1 MEIKKNKITVVLGID
16 TDLNIS
22 EEKQKK
28 DFEKNIQLSSYIKS
42 KFPNLTEEKLQEAF
56 KICLLKEKDA
66 NKTLNTLS
74 TSEVEKVELL
84 QKILENKEML
94 ILSDFENAFLNKEL
108 NYFKNLFK
116 KMVTKYK
123 KTIVFITNKLELVMD
138 IADILLVVENK
149 KVILELNAKDI
160 YYDKIYEYVETPEII
175 QLVKLIRKKHVNM
188 PDYIDIKELIKAI
201 YRSVS

>member
-28 DFEKNIQLSSYIKS
+28 DFEKNIQLSSYINS

-56 KICLLKEKDA
+56 KICLLKKEDA